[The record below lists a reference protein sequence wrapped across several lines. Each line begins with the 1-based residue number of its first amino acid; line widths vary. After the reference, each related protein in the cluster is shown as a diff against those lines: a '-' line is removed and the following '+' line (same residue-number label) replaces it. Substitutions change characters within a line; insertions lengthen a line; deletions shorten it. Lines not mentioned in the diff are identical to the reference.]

1 MFRKKYKTALPTNF
15 LPNLIQLFSP
25 TLIIILI
32 IFLIV
37 ALLIGIV
44 FILLKGL
51 FTAVMV
57 GGTLFV
63 MVWLIM
69 QTKMLPKEKYPA
81 LMYLLAFI
89 PILGFLLGWYAEA
102 SGAFYVVP
110 LTQKPEPITPPYM
123 VTEPFTPFA
132 HFPFC

>member
-63 MVWLIM
+63 MVWLIRSV
-69 QTKMLPKEKYPA
+69 KKDEARLFVVFSFR
-81 LMYLLAFI
+81 YLR
-89 PILGFLLGWYAEA
+89 G
-102 SGAFYVVP
+102 
-110 LTQKPEPITPPYM
+110 Q
-123 VTEPFTPFA
+123 
-132 HFPFC
+132 